1 MARGTGLIPKNAR
14 VGRGERGDFLKT
26 LDKWRDLLYTLCI
39 MGIRAPIYIGFLR
52 EDKREKN
59 SLKNRVG

>member
-1 MARGTGLIPKNAR
+1 MFCQGS
-14 VGRGERGDFLKT
+14 GEIFRKT

-39 MGIRAPIYIGFLR
+39 MVISLPIYIGFLR

-59 SLKNRVG
+59 RLKNRVG